1 MPEQRAMIGN
11 IAPYLHLLCEHQA
24 FGALPEQDLKTLIVH
39 SDLIEFAQGE
49 LLLRQGAPSDSVLLI
64 VKGEV
69 DVFVETSQGRVQLGR
84 MSTGALVGEIGVFAD
99 LPRTA
104 SVGAHTPTQALK
116 IDREDVLHIGG
127 ENLAF
132 LRAVLA
138 QLGERIAEF
147 NQTIGYYTDVM
158 AELEQQDFDPSI
170 LDQSHQLPEFAGF
183 AQSFRRMAERIGL
196 RKKHT

>member
-1 MPEQRAMIGN
+1 MPEQRAIIGH
-11 IAPYLHLLCEHQA
+11 IAPYLRLLREHQA

-64 VKGEV
+64 VQGEV
-69 DVFVETSQGRVQLGR
+69 DVCVETSQGQVQLGR
-84 MSTGALVGEIGVFAD
+84 MSSGALVGEVGVFAD

-104 SVGAHTPTQALK
+104 SVRAHTPTQALK
-116 IDREDVLHIGG
+116 IARDDVLQVGG

-138 QLGERIAEF
+138 QLGERIATF
-147 NQTIGYYTDVM
+147 NQTIGDYTDVL
-158 AELEQQDFDPSI
+158 AELEQRDFDPSI
-170 LDQSHQLPEFAGF
+170 LDHSQPLPEFVGF
-183 AQSFRRMAERIGL
+183 AQSLRRMVERIGL
-196 RKKHT
+196 RKK

>member
-1 MPEQRAMIGN
+1 MPEQRAIIGH
-11 IAPYLHLLCEHQA
+11 IAPYLRLLREHQA

-69 DVFVETSQGRVQLGR
+69 DVCVETSQGQVQLGR
-84 MSTGALVGEIGVFAD
+84 MSSGALVGEVGVFAD

-104 SVGAHTPTQALK
+104 SVRAHTPTQALK
-116 IDREDVLHIGG
+116 IDRDDVLQVGG

-138 QLGERIAEF
+138 QLGERIATF
-147 NQTIGYYTDVM
+147 NQTIGDYTDVL
-158 AELEQQDFDPSI
+158 AELEQRNFDPSI
-170 LDQSHQLPEFAGF
+170 LDHSQPLPEFVGF
-183 AQSFRRMAERIGL
+183 AQSLRRMVERIGL
-196 RKKHT
+196 RKK

>member
-1 MPEQRAMIGN
+1 MPEQRAIIGH
-11 IAPYLHLLCEHQA
+11 IAPYLRLLREHQA

-64 VKGEV
+64 VQGEV
-69 DVFVETSQGRVQLGR
+69 DVCVETSQGQVQLGR
-84 MSTGALVGEIGVFAD
+84 MSSGALVGEVGVFAD

-104 SVGAHTPTQALK
+104 SIRAHTPTQALK
-116 IDREDVLHIGG
+116 IDRDDVLQVGG

-138 QLGERIAEF
+138 QLGERIATF
-147 NQTIGYYTDVM
+147 NQTIGDYTDVL
-158 AELEQQDFDPSI
+158 AELEQRDFDPSI
-170 LDQSHQLPEFAGF
+170 LDHSQPLPEFVGF
-183 AQSFRRMAERIGL
+183 AQSLRRMVERLGL
-196 RKKHT
+196 RKK

>member
-1 MPEQRAMIGN
+1 MPEQRAIIGH
-11 IAPYLHLLCEHQA
+11 IAPYLRLLREHQA

-64 VKGEV
+64 VQGEV
-69 DVFVETSQGRVQLGR
+69 DVCVETSQGQVQLGR
-84 MSTGALVGEIGVFAD
+84 MSSGALVGEVGVFAD

-104 SVGAHTPTQALK
+104 SIRAHTPTQALK
-116 IDREDVLHIGG
+116 IDRDDVLQVGG

-138 QLGERIAEF
+138 QLGERIATF
-147 NQTIGYYTDVM
+147 NQTIGDYTDVL
-158 AELEQQDFDPSI
+158 AELEQRNFDPSI
-170 LDQSHQLPEFAGF
+170 LDHSQPLPEFVGF
-183 AQSFRRMAERIGL
+183 AQSLRRMVERIGL
-196 RKKHT
+196 RKK

>member
-1 MPEQRAMIGN
+1 MPEQGAIIGN
-11 IAPYLHLLCEHQA
+11 IAPYLHLLREHRA
-24 FGALPEQDLKTLIVH
+24 FGALPEQDLKTLIVR
-39 SDLIEFAQGE
+39 SDLLEFAQGE
-49 LLLRQGAPSDSVLLI
+49 LLLRQHAPSDSVLLI
-64 VKGEV
+64 AKGEV
-69 DVFVETSQGRVQLGR
+69 EVLVETSQGQIQLGR
-84 MSTGALVGEIGVFAD
+84 MSRGALVGEVGVFAD

-104 SVGAHTPTQALK
+104 SVRAHTPVQALK
-116 IDREDVLHIGG
+116 IGRDDVLQIGG

-170 LDQSHQLPEFAGF
+170 LDRSQPLPEFAGF
-183 AQSFRRMAERIGL
+183 AQSFSRLAERIGL
-196 RKKHT
+196 RKK

>member
-1 MPEQRAMIGN
+1 MPEQRAIIGH
-11 IAPYLHLLCEHQA
+11 IAPYLRLLREHQA

-64 VKGEV
+64 VQGEV
-69 DVFVETSQGRVQLGR
+69 DVCVETSQGQVQLGR
-84 MSTGALVGEIGVFAD
+84 MSSGALVGEVGVFAD

-104 SVGAHTPTQALK
+104 SVRAHTPTQALK
-116 IDREDVLHIGG
+116 IDRDDVLQVGG

-138 QLGERIAEF
+138 QLGERIATF
-147 NQTIGYYTDVM
+147 NQTIGDYTDVL
-158 AELEQQDFDPSI
+158 AELEQRDFDPSI
-170 LDQSHQLPEFAGF
+170 LDHSQPLPEFVGF
-183 AQSFRRMAERIGL
+183 AQSLRRMVERIGL
-196 RKKHT
+196 RKK

>member
-1 MPEQRAMIGN
+1 MPEQRAIIGH
-11 IAPYLHLLCEHQA
+11 IAPYLRLLREHQA

-64 VKGEV
+64 VQGEV
-69 DVFVETSQGRVQLGR
+69 DVCVETSQGQVQLGR
-84 MSTGALVGEIGVFAD
+84 MSSGALVGEVGVFAD

-104 SVGAHTPTQALK
+104 SVRAHTPTQALK
-116 IDREDVLHIGG
+116 IDRDDVLQVGG

-138 QLGERIAEF
+138 QLGERIATF
-147 NQTIGYYTDVM
+147 NQTIGDYTDVL
-158 AELEQQDFDPSI
+158 AELEQRNFDPSI
-170 LDQSHQLPEFAGF
+170 LDHSQPLPEFVGF
-183 AQSFRRMAERIGL
+183 AQSLRRMVERIGL
-196 RKKHT
+196 RKK

>member
-1 MPEQRAMIGN
+1 MPEQRAIIGH
-11 IAPYLHLLCEHQA
+11 IAPYLRLLREHQA

-64 VKGEV
+64 VQGEV
-69 DVFVETSQGRVQLGR
+69 DVCVETSQGQVQLGR
-84 MSTGALVGEIGVFAD
+84 MSSGALVGEVGVFAD

-104 SVGAHTPTQALK
+104 SIRAHTPTQALK
-116 IDREDVLHIGG
+116 IDRDDVLQVGG

-138 QLGERIAEF
+138 QLGERIATF
-147 NQTIGYYTDVM
+147 NQTIGDYTDVL
-158 AELEQQDFDPSI
+158 AELEQRDFDPSI
-170 LDQSHQLPEFAGF
+170 LDHSQPLPEFVGF
-183 AQSFRRMAERIGL
+183 AQSLRRMVERIGL
-196 RKKHT
+196 RKK

>member
-1 MPEQRAMIGN
+1 MPEQRAIIGH
-11 IAPYLHLLCEHQA
+11 IAPYLRLLREHQA

-64 VKGEV
+64 VQGEV
-69 DVFVETSQGRVQLGR
+69 DVCVETSQGQVQLGR
-84 MSTGALVGEIGVFAD
+84 MSSGALVGEVGVFAD

-104 SVGAHTPTQALK
+104 SIRAHTPTQALK
-116 IDREDVLHIGG
+116 IDRDDVLQVGG

-138 QLGERIAEF
+138 QLGERIATF
-147 NQTIGYYTDVM
+147 NQTIGDYTDVL
-158 AELEQQDFDPSI
+158 AELEQWDFDPSI
-170 LDQSHQLPEFAGF
+170 LDHSQPLPEFVGF
-183 AQSFRRMAERIGL
+183 AQSLRRMVERIGL
-196 RKKHT
+196 RKK

>member
-1 MPEQRAMIGN
+1 MPEQRAIIGH
-11 IAPYLHLLCEHQA
+11 IAPYLRLLREHQA

-64 VKGEV
+64 VQGEV
-69 DVFVETSQGRVQLGR
+69 DVCVETSQGQVQLGR
-84 MSTGALVGEIGVFAD
+84 MSSGALVGEVGVFAD

-104 SVGAHTPTQALK
+104 SIRAHTPTQALK
-116 IDREDVLHIGG
+116 IDRDDVLQVGG

-138 QLGERIAEF
+138 QLGERIATF
-147 NQTIGYYTDVM
+147 NQTIGDYADVL
-158 AELEQQDFDPSI
+158 AELEQRDFDPSI
-170 LDQSHQLPEFAGF
+170 LDHSQPLPEFVGF
-183 AQSFRRMAERIGL
+183 AQSLRRMVERIGL
-196 RKKHT
+196 RKK